1 VIYVSKAYLRFWEQ
15 VTEELIYL
23 YFLYHI
29 IRYDALVFGLL
40 FSVKHYDVGYVL
52 LGRICVYIFCKNID
66 RTFYKRSSE
75 CFVWFDD
82 LGGYLWAR
90 FLTVQFLPWL
100 LSWFGSGVLRFFSVF
115 EIRCGCVPNTVGP
128 DAIIIGLSIGVGS
141 GWNGTFDGA
150 IDNASWTISGVTTPW
165 NFETEQATSVTKPTW
180 GGLKSFYR

>member
-1 VIYVSKAYLRFWEQ
+1 
-15 VTEELIYL
+15 
-23 YFLYHI
+23 
-29 IRYDALVFGLL
+29 
-40 FSVKHYDVGYVL
+40 VKHYDVGYVL

-115 EIRCGCVPNTVGP
+115 EIRCGRF
-128 DAIIIGLSIGVGS
+128 
-141 GWNGTFDGA
+141 TFHLFFRQLKTMDLNLLVNN
-150 IDNASWTISGVTTPW
+150 DVTIVSDPMGNLGDW
-165 NFETEQATSVTKPTW
+165 LEE
-180 GGLKSFYR
+180 Y